1 MSKQSKIVLCNF
13 SVDVRESMC
22 ENGAEIKNF
31 ENTLL
36 MEVEDINARQKVIDE
51 LKEVQGLFQK
61 NVKFQD
67 KMTMKQKWAKVKNEL
82 KPKFDK
88 FEKEYNAAVK
98 NVKSVENNL
107 EIKENALASKY
118 FFTIAFLFHETFV
131 FTIQIFLAK
140 FNFLVI
146 QSIIIFLIF

>member
-1 MSKQSKIVLCNF
+1 MYNF
-13 SVDVRESMC
+13 SVDVRESMS
-22 ENGAEIKNF
+22 ENVAEISNF
-31 ENTLL
+31 KNTLKR
-36 MEVEDINARQKVIDE
+36 EEEDLEARKKEIAE
-51 LKEVQGLFQK
+51 LKEVQGLFQN

-146 QSIIIFLIF
+146 QIMIIFLIF